1 MKEQIKKQ
9 MKELEERN
17 NELALSYEKAK
28 EETRVVL
35 EQMFGQYTNQEI
47 KIDYYMGWDYTKI
60 TLRFVVEENERE
72 QYIEMWCDEDK
83 NGLTLNIQNF
93 PRLEV
98 KNQKNIELYETI
110 IKIAKNISYLEN
122 MLKYVLK
129 DIRKMVNERNQIFSK
144 IESLKIELRNVEKNE
159 LEDNIKVGTKIIK
172 KILKLLYKNDD
183 DKYVIEE
190 YEITKIT
197 PKYFYYNYK
206 FVENGKEYSSTNK
219 QKKDWFV
226 NKIQEGT
233 MEMVVE

>member
-47 KIDYYMGWDYTKI
+47 QIDYYMGWDYTRI
-60 TLRFVVEENERE
+60 TLRFVIEENERE

-144 IESLKIELRNVEKNE
+144 IESLKIELNNIEQKE
-159 LEDNIKVGTKIIK
+159 IEDSIKVGTKLSRK
-172 KILKLLYKNDD
+172 FFNSLYENDNE
-183 DKYVIEE
+183 KYLEVI
-190 YEITKIT
+190 YEIEKIT
-197 PKYFYYNYK
+197 PKYYHFSYVKNGWEYNDK
-206 FVENGKEYSSTNK
+206 CEKTLMIKNIM
-219 QKKDWFV
+219 KKAY
-226 NKIQEGT
+226 
-233 MEMVVE
+233 VVLE

>member
-17 NELALSYEKAK
+17 NELALTYEKAK

-47 KIDYYMGWDYTKI
+47 QIDYYMGWDYTRI

-72 QYIEMWCDEDK
+72 RNIEMWCDEDK
-83 NGLTLNIQNF
+83 NGLELEIRNF

-129 DIRKMVNERNQIFSK
+129 DIRKMVNESYQISSE
-144 IESLKIELRNVEKNE
+144 IESLKRELRNVEQNE
-159 LEDNIKVGTKIIK
+159 IEDSIKVGTKIIK
-172 KILKLLYKNDD
+172 KIFNPLYENDD
-183 DKYVIEE
+183 DKYIVE

-197 PKYFYYNYK
+197 PKYFYYK
-206 FVENGKEYSSTNK
+206 VMENGKEYSSIDK

-226 NKIQEGT
+226 NKIQKGT